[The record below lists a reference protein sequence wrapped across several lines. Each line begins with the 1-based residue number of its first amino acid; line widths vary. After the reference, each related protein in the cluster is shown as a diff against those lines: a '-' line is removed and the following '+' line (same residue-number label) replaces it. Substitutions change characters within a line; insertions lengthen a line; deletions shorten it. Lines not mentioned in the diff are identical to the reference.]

1 MACALS
7 APIASAQEKPVSAKP
22 TMSMDMDKHM
32 TQMQENMKTM
42 QQQMEK
48 LQTTTDPKERQK
60 LM

>member
-1 MACALS
+1 
-7 APIASAQEKPVSAKP
+7 
-22 TMSMDMDKHM
+22 MSMDMDKHM

-60 LM
+60 LMQSTCRRCKKT